1 MREPRRVAAGAGY
14 DPGRYGVSRLL
25 DSISILLA
33 SSYLPTVSDDRFLI
47 LDISQFNNIDLAMV
61 KAFADPQVKA
71 MNIRIGGSA
80 SVVDT
85 KFEFFW
91 GLAKALDLLRSMY
104 VYNWPGWSV
113 DLHIANLMR
122 MIEDLAG
129 GDLGTGPIWVDAE
142 CHAGK
147 TKAQVSNHT
156 INFIEAIERE
166 LAKLVGWYTGP
177 WFIKGWMQQ
186 QDWMKEKLAWLAEWL
201 YNQPKE
207 HPGPI
212 YLDGLIIPRSK
223 AVEHQ
228 TGSNCK
234 ASIFGG
240 TGRVDTNR
248 WEASP
253 ERFAEIYGAELE
265 PEPEP
270 EPDPPGLA
278 EQVHNNTKQLELH
291 TERLNII
298 DEFLRSYDG
307 GN

>member
-1 MREPRRVAAGAGY
+1 MREPRKVAAGAGR
-14 DPGRYGVSRLL
+14 DPGRWVRTRSLL
-25 DSISILLA
+25 DGISILLSTSYQPTPA
-33 SSYLPTVSDDRFLI
+33 SIDDRYLI
-47 LDISQFNNIDLAMV
+47 LDISQFNNIDLNMV
-61 KAFADPQVKA
+61 KAFANPQVKA

-91 GLAKALDLLRSMY
+91 GLAKALKLPRSMY

-113 DLHIANLMR
+113 DKHIANLMN

-142 CHAGK
+142 CHADK

-156 INFIEAIERE
+156 INFIEAIESE
-166 LAKLVGWYTGP
+166 LSKVVGWYTGA
-177 WFIKGWMQQ
+177 WFITGFMEQ

-207 HPGPI
+207 HPGPV
-212 YLDGLIIPRSK
+212 YLEGLVIPRSVT
-223 AVEHQ
+223 VEHQ
-228 TGSNCK
+228 TGSNCR

-253 ERFAEIYGAELE
+253 ERFYEVYGAD
-265 PEPEP
+265 PGPDP
-270 EPDPPGLA
+270 EPDPSGLV
-278 EQVHNNTKQLELH
+278 EQVQHNTRQLELQ

-298 DEFLRSYDG
+298 DEYLRSYDG
-307 GN
+307 S

>member
-1 MREPRRVAAGAGY
+1 MVEPRRVAAGAGF
-14 DPGRYGVSRLL
+14 DPGRFVRTRRLL

-33 SSYLPTVSDDRFLI
+33 TSYLPTPSSIDDRIFI
-47 LDISQFNNIDLAMV
+47 LDISQFNNIDLATV
-61 KAFADPQVKA
+61 KAFADPRVKA

-91 GLAKALDLLRSMY
+91 GLAKALKLLRSMY

-113 DLHIANLMR
+113 DKHIANLMR

-129 GDLGTGPIWVDAE
+129 GDLGEGPIAVDAE
-142 CHAGK
+142 LHAGK
-147 TKAQVSNHT
+147 TKKQVSDHT
-156 INFIEAIERE
+156 IEFVQGIKVET
-166 LAKLVGWYTGP
+166 AKIVEVYSGL
-177 WFIKGWMQQ
+177 WFIKGYMEQ
-186 QDWMKEKLAWLAEWL
+186 QDWMKEILFWLAEWL

-207 HPGPI
+207 HPGPV
-212 YLDGLIIPRSK
+212 YLGGTIIPREN
-223 AVEHQ
+223 VIIHQ
-228 TGSNCK
+228 TGSNCR

-253 ERFAEIYGAELE
+253 ERFYEVYGAD
-265 PEPEP
+265 PGPDP
-270 EPDPPGLA
+270 EPDPSGLV
-278 EQVHNNTKQLELH
+278 EQVQHNTRQLELQ

-298 DEFLRSYDG
+298 DEYLRSYDG
-307 GN
+307 S